1 MNTHLTFQEGNL
13 YHKYH
18 FLSHF
23 SMHTIDLTPYVS
35 NHTYDKVIFQKVKE
49 DKKLIATLPA
59 LYLNKE
65 YLNIKVAACLPNCV
79 KVEQSGVQI
88 LKMLRSIYD
97 ISQYSVYAFSIV
109 YEDIANTEGYF
120 VKFAIEE
127 CERFVGEI

>member
-13 YHKYH
+13 YNKHH

-23 SMHTIDLTPYVS
+23 SMHTIDLTPYIS

-49 DKKLIATLPA
+49 DKKLIAKLPT

-79 KVEQSGVQI
+79 NVKKSRMEI
-88 LKMLRSIYD
+88 LKMLRSIYKLPD
-97 ISQYSVYAFSIV
+97 DSVYAFSIV

-120 VKFAIEE
+120 VKFSIEDY
-127 CERFVGEI
+127 ERFVAEI

>member
-1 MNTHLTFQEGNL
+1 MNTHLTFQEGKL
-13 YHKYH
+13 YQKHH
-18 FLSHF
+18 FLPQF

-49 DKKLIATLPA
+49 DKKLIATLPT

-65 YLNIKVAACLPNCV
+65 YLNIKVVACLPNCV

-88 LKMLRSIYD
+88 LKMLRSIYN

-109 YEDIANTEGYF
+109 YKDIANTEGYF
-120 VKFAIEE
+120 VKFSIDDYK
-127 CERFVGEI
+127 RFVVEI

>member
-1 MNTHLTFQEGNL
+1 MNIHLTFQEGNL
-13 YHKYH
+13 YQKYH
-18 FLSHF
+18 FLSQF

-59 LYLNKE
+59 PYLNKE
-65 YLNIKVAACLPNCV
+65 YLNIKVVACLPNCV

-109 YEDIANTEGYF
+109 YKDIANTEGYF
-120 VKFAIEE
+120 VKFSIDDYK
-127 CERFVGEI
+127 RFVVEI